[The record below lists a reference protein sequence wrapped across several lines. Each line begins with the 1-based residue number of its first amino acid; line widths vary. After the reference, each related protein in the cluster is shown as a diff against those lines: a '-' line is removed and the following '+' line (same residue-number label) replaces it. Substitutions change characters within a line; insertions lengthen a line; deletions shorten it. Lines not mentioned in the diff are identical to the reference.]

1 MLDLIARNHTQVKMF
16 HSSSIESLQQQVNT
30 FIKSKDVIDI
40 KYNVLQDINDYNCF
54 NYSVLIHY
62 IQYEIEV
69 KQTHKKTYEKADDKW
84 DKDYNTIEPN

>member
-1 MLDLIARNHTQVKMF
+1 MLDLVARNHTQVKMF
-16 HSSSIESLQQQVNT
+16 HSASIDSLQQQVNE
-30 FIKSKDVIDI
+30 FIRKKDVIDI
-40 KYNVLQDINDYNCF
+40 KYNVLQDVNDYNCF

-69 KQTHKKTYEKADDKW
+69 KKTFEKSGDKW